1 MVRGG
6 VILGDTVDKTV
17 QTPKL
22 HFSCV
27 TESRAEFIDFEFKGG
42 KESTVLPPEGEILSQ
57 KLL

>member
-27 TESRAEFIDFEFKGG
+27 TESRAEFIGFEFKGG
-42 KESTVLPPEGEILSQ
+42 KKIYRAAS
-57 KLL
+57 